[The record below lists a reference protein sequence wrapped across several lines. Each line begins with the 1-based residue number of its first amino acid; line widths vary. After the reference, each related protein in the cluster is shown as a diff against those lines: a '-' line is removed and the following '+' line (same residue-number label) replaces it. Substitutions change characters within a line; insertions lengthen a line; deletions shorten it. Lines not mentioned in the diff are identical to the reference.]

1 MDGRRGH
8 LRNDGPSVTGELRL
22 DGGTQSRTQYG
33 TPVDLPTGSDKI
45 YLLYAQPPG
54 FGREIKVDLVEG
66 DDEIASARAE
76 YAVRD
81 AAQLVVGIVA
91 ERPQGIVTGLSL
103 LPNQQQQAA
112 VTLALTPADLP
123 SRVEAWSAI
132 DRLVWQ
138 DVDSNLLEPEQLAAL
153 QGWLASGGRLV
164 IAGGTAGP
172 ATLSAFPTRS
182 SPTVRWRRPM
192 PLPSRSPVSSASCPR
207 TPRTSWPCRAT
218 SSADVPL
225 PRSVTGS
232 SRPSDP
238 TAAGWSRSSAS
249 IPPHRGSPRR
259 APPRTS
265 GGGSFRSGPRPARS
279 SPTTAS

>member
-1 MDGRRGH
+1 M
-8 LRNDGPSVTGELRL
+8 
-22 DGGTQSRTQYG
+22 
-33 TPVDLPTGSDKI
+33 
-45 YLLYAQPPG
+45 
-54 FGREIKVDLVEG
+54 
-66 DDEIASARAE
+66 
-76 YAVRD
+76 
-81 AAQLVVGIVA
+81 A

-172 ATLSAFPTRS
+172 ATLSAFPDAIL
-182 SPTVRWRRPM
+182 PYRPLATTDAA
-192 PLPSRSPVSSASCPR
+192 PQSLAGLLGELPENA
-207 TPRTSWPCRAT
+207 
-218 SSADVPL
+218 ADVVAL
-225 PRSVTGS
+225 SGDLIGGRALASVGDGS

-249 IPPHRGSPRR
+249 TPPRRGSPRR